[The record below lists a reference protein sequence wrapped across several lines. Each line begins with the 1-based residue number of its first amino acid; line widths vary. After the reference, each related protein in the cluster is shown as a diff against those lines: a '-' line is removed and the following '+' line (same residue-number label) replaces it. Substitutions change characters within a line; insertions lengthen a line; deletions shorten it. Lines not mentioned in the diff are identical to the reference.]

1 MSQVKSSHKNQAPR
15 TIDAIWKGERFEQA
29 YGTPEAR
36 VNRHQVQTL
45 TKHSV
50 CASLARATRV
60 ARQSMPRS
68 ESESDSEDDRERKRS
83 RHERSDKKHDKE
95 KKKKHDKDKMEK
107 KHDKERKHKDKKHEK
122 REKHDG
128 GEPAVS
134 ISEPIT
140 EEDYFSKAP
149 EFASWLQSRGTYLD
163 ELQSDEARKQF
174 GKFVKRWNGGELPPQ
189 LYAGVKPASRT
200 RHQWGFVASLS
211 DADLHTLDRT
221 KDGVDSA
228 TTQQQATQQQL
239 KRPAR

>member
-1 MSQVKSSHKNQAPR
+1 MA
-15 TIDAIWKGERFEQA
+15 G
-29 YGTPEAR
+29 
-36 VNRHQVQTL
+36 
-45 TKHSV
+45 
-50 CASLARATRV
+50 
-60 ARQSMPRS
+60 MPRS

-95 KKKKHDKDKMEK
+95 KKKKHDKDKKEK

-128 GEPAVS
+128 GAPAVS

-140 EEDYFSKAP
+140 EDDYFSKAP

>member
-1 MSQVKSSHKNQAPR
+1 
-15 TIDAIWKGERFEQA
+15 
-29 YGTPEAR
+29 
-36 VNRHQVQTL
+36 
-45 TKHSV
+45 
-50 CASLARATRV
+50 
-60 ARQSMPRS
+60 MPRS
-68 ESESDSEDDRERKRS
+68 DSESDSEDDRELKRS
-83 RHERSDKKHDKE
+83 RHEKSDKKHDKE
-95 KKKKHDKDKMEK
+95 KKKKKKHDKYKKEK
-107 KHDKERKHKDKKHEK
+107 KHDKERKHKDKKK
-122 REKHDG
+122 DG

-140 EEDYFSKAP
+140 EDDYFSKAP

-163 ELQSDEARKQF
+163 ELQSDEARKHF

-228 TTQQQATQQQL
+228 TTQQQATGQRF